1 VAILST
7 DSFDETTVNVTTVIF
22 RPVGA
27 PKSHG
32 EAHIEDVNGDGLND
46 MVLHFKTQQSGTV
59 KGDTEACITGSLI
72 DETEI
77 SGCDSISAK

>member
-7 DSFDETTVNVTTVIF
+7 DSFDATTIDASTVTF
-22 RPVGA
+22 GPAGA
-27 PKSHG
+27 PKSHD

-46 MVLHFKTQQSGTV
+46 IVLHFKTQQSGIV